1 MDREAK
7 KKNQEKTEDE
17 ADLKALWYMDYID
30 GYFHQLKSHVKA
42 LKEIQ
47 PTKVIIIM
55 WQDGRSLLNQLLC

>member
-7 KKNQEKTEDE
+7 KKKIKRRQDE
-17 ADLKALWYMDYID
+17 ADFKALWYMDYID
-30 GYFHQLKSHVKA
+30 GYFDQLKSHVKA

>member
-30 GYFHQLKSHVKA
+30 GYFDQLKSHVKA